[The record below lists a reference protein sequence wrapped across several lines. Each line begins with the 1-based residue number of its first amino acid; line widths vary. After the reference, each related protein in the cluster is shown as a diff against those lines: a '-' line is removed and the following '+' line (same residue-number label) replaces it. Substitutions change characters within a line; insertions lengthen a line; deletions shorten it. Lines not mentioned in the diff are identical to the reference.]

1 MGADLGQ
8 IGGLIPMEAS
18 LVQLDQQGYERQ
30 KGNEMEMVFD
40 EEIFRTI
47 SLPGILT
54 IWNWR
59 TSQSQMLSS
68 FQTKTTTILA
78 TTIRTSTTETT
89 TTTTTTMQMATD
101 IQTMTK
107 TQQKAPRAATS
118 SAM

>member
-8 IGGLIPMEAS
+8 IGLIPMEAS

-47 SLPGILT
+47 SLQGILT

-68 FQTKTTTILA
+68 FQTKTTTFPA
-78 TTIRTSTTETT
+78 TTIRTSTTET

>member
-8 IGGLIPMEAS
+8 IGLIPMEAS

-68 FQTKTTTILA
+68 FQTKTTTIPA
-78 TTIRTSTTETT
+78 TTIRTSITE

>member
-8 IGGLIPMEAS
+8 IGLIPMEAS

-89 TTTTTTMQMATD
+89 TTTTMQMATD

>member
-8 IGGLIPMEAS
+8 IGLIPMEAS

-89 TTTTTTMQMATD
+89 TTTTTMQMATD